1 MSSSPAISVVLPV
14 YNAEA
19 YVREAVGSIL
29 AQSFT
34 DFELIA
40 INDGSTDDSGAIL
53 CLESNA
59 GNRIKIFVEVISSR
73 ISWHRVMHSKQE

>member
-1 MSSSPAISVVLPV
+1 MNQSPAISVVLPV

-19 YVREAVGSIL
+19 YVREAVESIL

-40 INDGSTDDSGAIL
+40 INDGSTDDIGAIL
-53 CLESNA
+53 RELA
-59 GNRIKIFVEVISSR
+59 ARDTRIVLGQLLTHHGQRWRHYSIV
-73 ISWHRVMHSKQE
+73 

>member
-19 YVREAVGSIL
+19 YVREAVGRIL

-34 DFELIA
+34 DFELIV
-40 INDGSTDDSGAIL
+40 INDGSTDDAESVAGRYRAAPEDRFLGTCCDLAAKNTGA
-53 CLESNA
+53 
-59 GNRIKIFVEVISSR
+59 G
-73 ISWHRVMHSKQE
+73 Q